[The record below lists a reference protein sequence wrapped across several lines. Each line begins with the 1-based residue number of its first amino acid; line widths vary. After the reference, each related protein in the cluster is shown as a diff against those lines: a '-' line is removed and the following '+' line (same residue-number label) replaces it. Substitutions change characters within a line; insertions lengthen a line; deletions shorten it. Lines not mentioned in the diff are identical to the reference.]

1 MALSKACRQ
10 SWDLNRH
17 LPMQQKQWVQR
28 PWGIELLRGG
38 RLSAWCGIPSKD
50 QVVQGWTLSP
60 GRLWGCSPG

>member
-38 RLSAWCGIPSKD
+38 LPQCLVWDP
-50 QVVQGWTLSP
+50 Q
-60 GRLWGCSPG
+60 